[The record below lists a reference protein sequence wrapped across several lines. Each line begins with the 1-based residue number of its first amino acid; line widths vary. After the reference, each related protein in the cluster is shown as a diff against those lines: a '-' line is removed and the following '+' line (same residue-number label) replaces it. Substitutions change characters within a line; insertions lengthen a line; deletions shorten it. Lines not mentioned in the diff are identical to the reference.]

1 MNYRNLRL
9 GGLIQEEL
17 GKIFARDME
26 FPAFVTIVDVEV
38 SKKLDTAKVRVSVIP
53 EVKAKE
59 VYDLLQNE
67 RRLLQFK
74 LLRTLN
80 IKPMPRLEFG
90 LIRGEEAMV
99 EKEEK

>member
-9 GGLIQEEL
+9 SGLIQEEL

-26 FPAFVTIVDVEV
+26 FPGFVTIVSVEV
-38 SKKLDTAKVRVSVIP
+38 SPKLETATVRVSVIP
-53 EVKAKE
+53 EEKGKE

-67 RRLLQFK
+67 RRALQFK

-90 LIRGEEAMV
+90 LIRGEEA
-99 EKEEK
+99 EKIEK